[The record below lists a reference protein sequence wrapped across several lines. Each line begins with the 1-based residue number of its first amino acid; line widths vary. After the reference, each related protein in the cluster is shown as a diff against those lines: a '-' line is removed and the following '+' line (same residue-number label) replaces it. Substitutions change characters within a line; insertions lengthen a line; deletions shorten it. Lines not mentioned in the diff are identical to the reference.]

1 MPVSDGVLPRV
12 SPRAPFLR
20 LIRLLSGVMLV
31 LSLGAG
37 AALAAP
43 AGVQPA
49 AGALPALLTGYGT
62 ALSLILAIGAQ
73 NAFVLRQGLRR
84 EHVFWVCLF
93 CAASDAVLILL
104 GIFGADRLLSSWP
117 WFGPVMRWGGAA
129 FLILYGLKSA
139 LAAWRG
145 GEVLLAGQ
153 GAAAGLGAT
162 LATIAVLT
170 WANPHVYLDTL
181 VLIGA
186 ISTRWEARWAFALGA
201 VAGSGS
207 FFFALGYGARL
218 LAPVFARPVAWRL
231 LDLGVALV
239 MWVIAVVLIT
249 GG

>member
-1 MPVSDGVLPRV
+1 MPVSNSDPRGPV
-12 SPRAPFLR
+12 APFLR
-20 LIRLLSGVMLV
+20 FLWLLAGLV
-31 LSLGAG
+31 LAVTLSAG
-37 AALAAP
+37 AAMANP
-43 AGVQPA
+43 AGPQPA

-93 CAASDAVLILL
+93 CAVSDAVLILL
-104 GIFGADRLLSSWP
+104 GIFGADRLLSNWP
-117 WFGPVMRWGGAA
+117 WFGPVMRWGGAV
-129 FLILYGLKSA
+129 FLIFYGLKSA

-145 GEVLLAGQ
+145 GEALHAGNA
-153 GAAAGLGAT
+153 AAAGLGAT
-162 LATIAVLT
+162 LATVAVLT

-218 LAPVFARPVAWRL
+218 LAPIFARPLAWRL
-231 LDLGVALV
+231 LDLAVALV
-239 MWVIAVVLIT
+239 MWVIAAVLIT